1 MGKAK
6 NKVIAGDFIG
16 AQVYKKGADV
26 CIDSGGMS
34 PICLNR
40 ESVEEYEV
48 VTDEH
53 RKSAASGVARGLVGA
68 ALLGQV
74 GMIAGSLSAKSKGI
88 YQVAI
93 QFKYDRKSTYSE
105 KRSLIEI
112 DDSLYKILVK
122 NCF

>member
-1 MGKAK
+1 
-6 NKVIAGDFIG
+6 
-16 AQVYKKGADV
+16 
-26 CIDSGGMS
+26 MS
-34 PICLNR
+34 AICLNR